1 MLEQIKEQA
10 FIARDSYKAGFISRE
25 EAKRL
30 IMPYINAFN
39 DKSKEIAKKYN
50 MKPKTISFIGFC
62 R

>member
-10 FIARDSYKAGFISRE
+10 FTARDSYRAGFISRQ
-25 EAKRL
+25 EAKAL

-39 DKSKEIAKKYN
+39 EKSREIAAKYK
-50 MKPKTISFIGFC
+50 MKPKQISFTGFC